1 LSQRISLEGRTALVT
16 GASRGI
22 GRAIAVGLAEAGAG
36 VVGLARSKDALDDL
50 GGEIKDIGGEFM
62 SLPADLSN
70 ADEIPR
76 LVEAAWGRRSRIDVL
91 VNIAGIIKR
100 TPVLEITP
108 EEWDEI
114 FQINVKATFFMMQA
128 TAARM
133 IEGEGGSIVNIA
145 SLAAQ
150 VVTGASV
157 SYAASKAA
165 VVQMTKVM
173 AVRCAP
179 KVRVNAVGP
188 GYIRTSLNEQWL
200 DVAENNNYVLQHT
213 PLGRV
218 GAPDDVVGAVTYLAS
233 PASSY
238 VTGQHLLVDGGW
250 STQ

>member
-1 LSQRISLEGRTALVT
+1 MSERISLEGRTALVT

-36 VVGLARSKDALDDL
+36 VIGLARSRDALDAL
-50 GGEIKDIGGEFM
+50 GVEIKDIGGEFM
-62 SLPADLSN
+62 SLPGDLGN
-70 ADEIPR
+70 VDEIPR
-76 LVEAAWGRRSRIDVL
+76 LLEAAWGWRSRIDVL

-100 TPVLEITP
+100 TPTLEITP

-114 FQINVKATFFMMQA
+114 FQVNVKATFFMMQG

-165 VVQMTKVM
+165 VVQMTRVM

-188 GYIRTSLNEQWL
+188 GYIRTSLSERWL
-200 DVAENNNYVLQHT
+200 DVAENYNYVLQHT

-218 GAPDDVVGAVTYLAS
+218 GAPDDVVAAVTYLAS